1 MEIFIIAAQ
10 TADGFIARDANHPAV
25 WTSKEDKKRFVEL
38 TKDAG
43 VVVMGST
50 TFKTLPRPLKERL
63 NVVYSNSLKDED
75 LNTDPERKCMVTNKK
90 PTDLVEDLAR
100 LGYTKIA
107 ICGGSE
113 IYSLFMESGLVN
125 KLYLTVEP
133 ILFGNGINVFKRP
146 FFEDVRLR
154 LDKSEITEQGSVF
167 LDYSFTSDN

>member
-63 NVVYSNSLKDED
+63 NVVYSNNLKDED

-90 PTDLVEDLAR
+90 PADLVEDLAR

-113 IYSLFMESGLVN
+113 IYSLFIESGLVN

-133 ILFGNGINVFKRP
+133 LLFGAGIGIFNRSLPASVQLK
-146 FFEDVRLR
+146 
-154 LDKSEITEQGSVF
+154 LDKTEKAEQGTIF
-167 LDYSFTSDN
+167 LDYTIIK